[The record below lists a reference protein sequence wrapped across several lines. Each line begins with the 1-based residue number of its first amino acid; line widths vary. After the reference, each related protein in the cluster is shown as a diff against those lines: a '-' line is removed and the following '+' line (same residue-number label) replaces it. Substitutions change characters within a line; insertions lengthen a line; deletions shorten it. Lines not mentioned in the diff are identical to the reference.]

1 MGRKERWLVGRDG
14 GNPGSQGPWPHSLRP
29 AEKRVGSTELE
40 SHAVAWLLRVGQSL
54 LSTGEA
60 GLGNPSRIRRTP
72 ILLATPMPPISNQRL
87 LLQCI
92 TNSARERKI
101 NSSLQLPDRVLN
113 FLKDHFLMD
122 GQVRGRMLL
131 LQPKARYQHVT
142 VHRVPALNR
151 TYDVLFLGT
160 GACPLQAGWGS
171 RGHGRQAL
179 HRA

>member
-1 MGRKERWLVGRDG
+1 M
-14 GNPGSQGPWPHSLRP
+14 
-29 AEKRVGSTELE
+29 
-40 SHAVAWLLRVGQSL
+40 AWLLRVGESL

-60 GLGNPSRIRRTP
+60 GLGNPGRICRTP
-72 ILLATPMPPISNQRL
+72 ILLATPMPPISNQCL

-92 TNSARERKI
+92 TNSTRERKI
-101 NSSLQLPDRVLN
+101 SSSLQLPDRVLN

-131 LQPKARYQHVT
+131 LQPQAHYQRVT

-151 TYDVLFLGT
+151 AYNVLFLGT
-160 GACPLQAGWGS
+160 GACPPQAGWGS
-171 RGHGRQAL
+171 RGHGQQAL

>member
-1 MGRKERWLVGRDG
+1 MVGGQRG
-14 GNPGSQGPWPHSLRP
+14 GNPGSQGPWPHILGP
-29 AEKRVGSTELE
+29 ADKHVGSTELE
-40 SHAVAWLLRVGQSL
+40 SHAVAWLLRVGESL

-60 GLGNPSRIRRTP
+60 GLGNPGGICRTP
-72 ILLATPMPPISNQRL
+72 ILLSTPMPPISNQCL

-92 TNSARERKI
+92 TNSTRERKI
-101 NSSLQLPDRVLN
+101 SSSLQLPDRVLN

-131 LQPKARYQHVT
+131 LQPQAHYQRVT

-151 TYDVLFLGT
+151 AYNVLFLGT

-171 RGHGRQAL
+171 RGHGQQAL

>member
-1 MGRKERWLVGRDG
+1 M
-14 GNPGSQGPWPHSLRP
+14 
-29 AEKRVGSTELE
+29 
-40 SHAVAWLLRVGQSL
+40 AWLLRVGESL
-54 LSTGEA
+54 LFTGEA
-60 GLGNPSRIRRTP
+60 GLGNPGRICRTP
-72 ILLATPMPPISNQRL
+72 ILLATPMPPISSQHL

-122 GQVRGRMLL
+122 GQVRSRMLL
-131 LQPKARYQHVT
+131 QPQAHYQRVT
-142 VHRVPALNR
+142 VHRVPTLNR

-160 GACPLQAGWGS
+160 GKCPQQAGWGS
-171 RGHGRQAL
+171 RGHGRQAP

>member
-1 MGRKERWLVGRDG
+1 M
-14 GNPGSQGPWPHSLRP
+14 
-29 AEKRVGSTELE
+29 
-40 SHAVAWLLRVGQSL
+40 AWLLRVGESL

-60 GLGNPSRIRRTP
+60 GLGNPGGICSTP
-72 ILLATPMPPISNQRL
+72 ILLATPVPPISSQCL

-122 GQVRGRMLL
+122 GQVRSRMLL
-131 LQPKARYQHVT
+131 LQPQAHYQRVT
-142 VHRVPALNR
+142 VHRVPTLNR

-160 GACPLQAGWGS
+160 GKCPQQAGWGS
-171 RGHGRQAL
+171 RGHGRQAP
-179 HRA
+179 RSGPEQCPYCR